1 MTPFADAL
9 LAWFAAEARSLPWR
23 DLRTPYRV
31 WVSEAM
37 LQQTQ
42 VATVVPYFLR
52 WLERFPTLEALAE
65 ASLGDVLKA
74 WEGLG
79 YYRRARL
86 LHSGAKVVVAEHGGR
101 LPETYTELL
110 KLPGFGPYTAAAV
123 ASTAFGERVLAV
135 DGNVKRVASRL
146 YRLPG
151 EVKPREVETY
161 LGPHLPERDAG
172 RFNEALMDLGATV
185 CTPRLPRCGACPV
198 GRFCAAFRA
207 GEVGSFPEP
216 KKRRAVPQRHRYAL
230 VCRNGSALWLR
241 ERAETEMLGG
251 LWGFVLSETEP
262 EGEKLEPVRHAYTH
276 FKITAT
282 PVLVAAPPAE
292 GGWIERSALGG
303 LALSKLDYR
312 IMERLETP
320 QTDLFAALEPD
331 EAQTPP

>member
-9 LAWFAAEARSLPWR
+9 LTWFAAEARPLPWR
-23 DLRTPYRV
+23 EARTPYRV

-42 VATVVPYFLR
+42 VATVIPYFAR
-52 WLERFPTLEALAE
+52 WLERFPTVETLA
-65 ASLGDVLKA
+65 AAPLGDVLKV

-86 LHSGAKVVVAEHGGR
+86 LHDGAKVVVSEHGGR
-101 LPETYTELL
+101 LPETYAELL

-123 ASTAFGERVLAV
+123 ASIAFGQRVLAV

-151 EVKPREVETY
+151 EVKPLEVEAR
-161 LGPHLPERDAG
+161 LELHLPERDAG
-172 RFNEALMDLGATV
+172 TFNEALMDLGATL
-185 CTPRLPRCGACPV
+185 CTPRSPRCGACPV
-198 GRFCAAFRA
+198 RGLCEAFRA
-207 GEVGSFPEP
+207 GEVGRFPEP
-216 KKRRAVPQRHRYAL
+216 KKRKAVPELRRYAL
-230 VCRNGSALWLR
+230 VCRKGSALWLR

-282 PVLVAAPPAE
+282 PVLVKTPPAE
-292 GGWIERSALGG
+292 GRWVERSALSA
-303 LALSKLDYR
+303 LALSKLDHR
-312 IMERLETP
+312 VLAVI
-320 QTDLFAALEPD
+320 DKSC
-331 EAQTPP
+331 PPVGI